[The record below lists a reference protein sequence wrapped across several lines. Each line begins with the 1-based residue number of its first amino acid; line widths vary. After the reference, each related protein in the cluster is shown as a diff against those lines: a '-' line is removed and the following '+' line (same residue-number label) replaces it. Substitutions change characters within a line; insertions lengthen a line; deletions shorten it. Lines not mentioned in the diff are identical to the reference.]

1 MAGTLHG
8 LSAVIR
14 RRGEMPL
21 QQADPAG
28 ENIPRT
34 TVCSVL
40 ITGRWAKSWTTWKG
54 RCFVGLQKGV
64 GSTSKGHLLQ
74 AIRAS
79 FQSQWGINGISETRI
94 SLQSAASGRVD
105 EWKNWQAGELLFIMA
120 GTSLPCA
127 LKDSS
132 RAEDSA
138 YQMLNLCY
146 FMFSGCFC

>member
-1 MAGTLHG
+1 MGYRRSSEDVAKCLY
-8 LSAVIR
+8 SRQIR
-14 RRGEMPL
+14 QEK
-21 QQADPAG
+21 
-28 ENIPRT
+28 NIPRT

-40 ITGRWAKSWTTWKG
+40 ITGRWPKSWTTWKE

-74 AIRAS
+74 AYWAS

-94 SLQSAASGRVD
+94 SLQSAASGRGD
-105 EWKNWQAGELLFIMA
+105 EWKSWQAGELLFIMA